1 MTGARGLTAAALAIL
16 VGGAVFAAV
25 RPASRATPGSQ
36 AVPERAVAAAAVDA
50 SLEARWAAQGLTP
63 AAPADELAVLRRVSL
78 ALTGTVPSLEEIR
91 RFEADAAPG
100 RLELWTVALL
110 DDPRF
115 HRYFAERLARLFAGS
130 HAGAFVVYR
139 RDLLVDWLAERLA
152 RREPFDAMVR
162 ELVSSEGLW
171 TGSPEVNFITAAV
184 VDGKVEE
191 DQLAARTARAFLG
204 VRMDCAQCHDHPFAD
219 WKQAQFKGLAAFY
232 GGLTPSPLGLERKP
246 GGEPRV
252 PFGVEWL
259 PEHGQPRER
268 LAAWLTDSRNPH
280 FARATANRVWGLMFG
295 RPFVEP
301 VDDVPPAGT
310 RGTEALDLLADDF
323 VQSGYDLRR
332 LVLAVTASR
341 AFRLSSELPEGAPRA
356 ALEKAWAVFPV
367 TPLRPEQL
375 IGGLLQ
381 AGSVRTID
389 RDSDLVTRVV
399 RALRERS
406 FVAEYGD
413 PGADE
418 LAERPATIAQ
428 ALLRMNHKL
437 PDEVLDA
444 NPFTSVGRIA
454 LVAGDGPRALEVTWL
469 ALVTRRPTEAERAK
483 FLPWL
488 AEARGGGER
497 GKVLGDLAWA
507 LFNSAE
513 FSWNH

>member
-25 RPASRATPGSQ
+25 RPTSRAAPGRV
-36 AVPERAVAAAAVDA
+36 AVPPQGGGAVDA
-50 SLEARWAAQGLTP
+50 ALQTHWKAQGLTP
-63 AAPADELAVLRRVSL
+63 AAPADDLAVLRRLTL
-78 ALTGTVPSLEEIR
+78 ALMGTVPSLEEIR
-91 RFEADAAPG
+91 RFEADATPG
-100 RLELWTVALL
+100 RLDRWAAALL
-110 DDPRF
+110 DDPRS
-115 HRYFAERLARLFAGS
+115 HRYLAERLARVFAGS
-130 HAGAFVVYR
+130 QAGAFVVYR
-139 RDLLVDWLAERLA
+139 RDLLMDWLAERLA

-184 VDGKVEE
+184 VDGKVDE

-232 GGLTPSPLGLERKP
+232 GGLKPSPLGLERKP
-246 GGEPRV
+246 GAEPRV
-252 PFGVEWL
+252 PFGAEWM
-259 PEHGQPRER
+259 PEQGRPRER
-268 LAAWLTDSRNPH
+268 LAAWLTDPRNPH

-310 RGTEALDLLADDF
+310 KGAEALDLLADDF
-323 VQSGYDLRR
+323 ARTGYDWRR
-332 LVLAVTASR
+332 LVLAVASSK
-341 AFRLSSELPEGAPRA
+341 AFRASSELPEGAPRA
-356 ALEKAWAVFPV
+356 AMEKAWAVFPV

-399 RALRERS
+399 RALREKS

-428 ALLRMNHKL
+428 ALLRMNNKL
-437 PDEVLDA
+437 PDEVLDP
-444 NPFTSVGRIA
+444 NPFTATGRIA
-454 LVAGDGPRALEVTWL
+454 LMAGDAPRALEVTWL
-469 ALVTRRPTEAERAK
+469 ALVTRRPTEVEREK

-488 AEARGGGER
+488 AEARGGER